1 MTTHSAPARHALRE
15 RRTDNGPDVMGYPDI
30 DRAREG
36 SSALRRIVEAYAG
49 PGADLR
55 ALRRVVDLCRDLQ
68 DAIDDEYYL
77 QKVRAV
83 AEFSAEL
90 LSQDEHRAR
99 GPLSGI
105 DFLRQQIRAALEL
118 LQSRLY
124 SMERARRVGPAFAH
138 AGFGA
143 VHAAKR

>member
-1 MTTHSAPARHALRE
+1 MDHT
-15 RRTDNGPDVMGYPDI
+15 MGYPDI
-30 DRAREG
+30 DRARHG
-36 SSALRRIVEAYAG
+36 QQALRRIIDAYAG

-55 ALRRVVDLCRDLQ
+55 ALRRVVDLCREVQ
-68 DAIDDEYYL
+68 DAMEDEYCRD
-77 QKVRAV
+77 KIRTI
-83 AEFSAEL
+83 AEYSAEL
-90 LSQDEHRAR
+90 LSQAEHRAR

-124 SMERARRVGPAFAH
+124 SLEQGRRFGQAFIH

-143 VHAAKR
+143 IHAAKR

>member
-1 MTTHSAPARHALRE
+1 MS
-15 RRTDNGPDVMGYPDI
+15 YPDI
-30 DRAREG
+30 DRTRDG

-55 ALRRVVDLCRDLQ
+55 ALRRVVDLCREMQ
-68 DAIDDEYYL
+68 DAIEDDYCLEKIRALAEY
-77 QKVRAV
+77 
-83 AEFSAEL
+83 SAEL
-90 LSQDEHRAR
+90 LSQGEHRAR

-124 SMERARRVGPAFAH
+124 SLERARRVGHEFAH
-138 AGFGA
+138 ARFGA
-143 VHAAKR
+143 IHAVKR

>member
-1 MTTHSAPARHALRE
+1 
-15 RRTDNGPDVMGYPDI
+15 MGYPDI
-30 DRAREG
+30 ERARDG
-36 SSALRRIVEAYAG
+36 QAALRRIIEDYAG

-55 ALRRVVDLCRDLQ
+55 ALRRVVDLCREVQ
-68 DAIDDEYYL
+68 DATEDEYCRE
-77 QKVRAV
+77 KIRAI

-90 LSQDEHRAR
+90 LSQAEHRAR
-99 GPLSGI
+99 GALSGI
-105 DFLRQQIRAALEL
+105 EFLRQQIRSALEL

-124 SMERARRVGPAFAH
+124 SLERTRRFGQRHAQ

>member
-1 MTTHSAPARHALRE
+1 
-15 RRTDNGPDVMGYPDI
+15 MGYPDI
-30 DRAREG
+30 ERARDG
-36 SSALRRIVEAYAG
+36 STALRRIIESYAG

-55 ALRRVVDLCRDLQ
+55 ALRRVVDLCGDLQ
-68 DAIDDEYYL
+68 DAVEDDYCRE
-77 QKVRAV
+77 KVRSIV
-83 AEFSAEL
+83 EFSAEL
-90 LSQDEHRAR
+90 LSQAEHRAR

-124 SMERARRVGPAFAH
+124 SLERARRFGQQFAH

-143 VHAAKR
+143 IHAVKR

>member
-1 MTTHSAPARHALRE
+1 MRRVQRE
-15 RRTDNGPDVMGYPDI
+15 RRMVRKKMGYPDI
-30 DRAREG
+30 DRARDG
-36 SSALRRIVEAYAG
+36 STALRRIIEAYAG

-68 DAIDDEYYL
+68 EAIEDDYCRE
-77 QKVRAV
+77 KVRTV
-83 AEFSAEL
+83 AEYSAEL
-90 LSQDEHRAR
+90 LSRDEHRAR

-105 DFLRQQIRAALEL
+105 DFLRQHIRAALEL

-124 SMERARRVGPAFAH
+124 NLERTRRFGQQFAH

-143 VHAAKR
+143 IHAAKR

>member
-1 MTTHSAPARHALRE
+1 MDH
-15 RRTDNGPDVMGYPDI
+15 VMGYPDI

-36 SSALRRIVEAYAG
+36 QQALRRIIDAYVG

-55 ALRRVVDLCRDLQ
+55 ALRRVVDLCRDVQ
-68 DAIDDEYYL
+68 DALEDDYCREKIRVIAEY
-77 QKVRAV
+77 
-83 AEFSAEL
+83 SAEL
-90 LSQDEHRAR
+90 LSQAEHRAR

-105 DFLRQQIRAALEL
+105 DFLRQHIRAALEL

-124 SMERARRVGPAFAH
+124 SLEQGRRFGQTFLN

-143 VHAAKR
+143 IHAAKR